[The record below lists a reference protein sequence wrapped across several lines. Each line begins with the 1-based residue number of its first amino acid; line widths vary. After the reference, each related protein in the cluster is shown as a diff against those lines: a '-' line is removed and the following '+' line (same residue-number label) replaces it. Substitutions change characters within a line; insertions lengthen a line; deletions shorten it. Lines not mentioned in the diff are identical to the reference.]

1 MNKMDKESYD
11 SFKETMDDSQKIE
24 YLKLNFFKYF
34 ETYNL
39 FKFIKA
45 SGAEAFFECVEKL
58 EKAEYEKIKND
69 FNFENFIK
77 FLLYFYDKYVC
88 NKNLVLDDVL
98 KEELKLDI
106 LIPTYDNFKNVIGL
120 SFSREYSEFNLS
132 SKSSNDKLGKVFYI
146 DISMDSQDSFCSL
159 SLDNKYKKR
168 DVFFKLQNTVCP
180 GYYDYM
186 NLDSLN
192 YILKDPCFEKRMEKL
207 VKQNNKKFYE

>member
-39 FKFIKA
+39 FKFIEA
-45 SGAEAFFECVEKL
+45 SGAEAFFECVENL
-58 EKAEYEKIKND
+58 EKEEYEKIKND
-69 FNFENFIK
+69 FNFEKFIK
-77 FLLYFYDKYVC
+77 FLLYFYDKYVR
-88 NKNLVLDDVL
+88 NKNLVLDDVS

-120 SFSREYSEFNLS
+120 SFSREYGKFNLS